1 MYSAEKVF
9 RGNAALTTLTAY
21 YPVVFTLHAY
31 LGDVLDTQGLDVQLL
46 RDADDPRYRS
56 LLETTYVAVNRAHAD
71 LRHFVPTPAMSH
83 MQDVSVDALVVP
95 PSRMTLTML
104 SFR

>member
-1 MYSAEKVF
+1 MHSAENMY

-21 YPVVFTLHAY
+21 YPVVSTLHAY

-56 LLETTYVAVNRAHAD
+56 LLETTYVAVSQTHAD
-71 LRHFVPTPAMSH
+71 LRHFVPMPAMSH
-83 MQDVSVDALVVP
+83 MQDVSVNALVIQ
-95 PSRMTLTML
+95 PSRMTLTM
-104 SFR
+104 SYV